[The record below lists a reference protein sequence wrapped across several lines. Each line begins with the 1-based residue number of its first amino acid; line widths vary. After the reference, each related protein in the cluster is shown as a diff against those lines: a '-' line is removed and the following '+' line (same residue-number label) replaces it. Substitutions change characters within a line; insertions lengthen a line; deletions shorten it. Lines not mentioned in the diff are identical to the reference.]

1 MTSPNVASGS
11 TPLST
16 PPLPNLPGGSSQ
28 KLNLNKLQDPG
39 NVPPLDSELG
49 STFNYNQL
57 FTGYQQGMVFTYDNA
72 NVADMKRMIDTDGNA
87 ASVEQLLSF
96 PIIAAPW
103 EIKGKKGDK
112 GETEFLR
119 EMFMANEHNGGM
131 KTPIETVVAQMT
143 WAMTVK
149 RVYFE
154 KIFKV
159 SDMDPKH
166 PYVYDKIAWRPP
178 ESCEMALNAAN
189 SEVLGFRQAP
199 MIDYGP
205 DGSQVYR
212 QKVDANGWIPIYGPR
227 AFVYVHGQWR
237 NPIDGISSMQVPYWC
252 WITKQKIRY
261 LWYQFLEQQSLPKT
275 IVKNEDEEQAR
286 ADARKVATL
295 RSRDVLGISNLTE
308 IDTLESSGK
317 GADQFMAALA
327 WLDNEMSA
335 SMVDKFSALAGNSA
349 TGAGGSYALSQNF
362 IQLYLRIRRYVAG
375 DMARNIT
382 NSIHAPIVQ
391 YNFGKDA
398 KIPDFQFGPL
408 NEADQDSIVT
418 LFSSLTQTSQAGKL
432 PTAFLEE
439 LTIRVANILEIDPG
453 KIQEQFDKMNK
464 DVDPNDPLGQVVGTV
479 QAATAMVQQAATAQ
493 PGQPVMG
500 DTSIPKPGQST
511 SSPQN
516 SPSPNQGVNHN
527 TFNSG
532 NNPTKA
538 GSGSVANGG
547 GRSGPYK

>member
-1 MTSPNVASGS
+1 MPTGVGPI
-11 TPLST
+11 
-16 PPLPNLPGGSSQ
+16 PPLPNLPGGSTR
-28 KLNLNKLQDPG
+28 KYNLDKINEPG
-39 NVPPLDSELG
+39 NTPPIEPEIG
-49 STFNYNQL
+49 SSFSYNQL
-57 FTGYQQGMVFTYDNA
+57 FTGYQDGMAFTYDDPNID
-72 NVADMKRMIDTDGNA
+72 DMKRMIDTDGNA

-119 EMFMANEHNGGM
+119 TMYGANEHNGGM

-154 KIFKV
+154 KTFKV
-159 SDMDPKH
+159 SDLDPKH
-166 PYVYDKIAWRPP
+166 PYVYDKISWRPP

-205 DGSQVYR
+205 DGQQVYR
-212 QKVDANGWIPIYGPR
+212 QRVDANGYIPIYGPR

-237 NPIDGISSMQVPYWC
+237 SPINGISSMQVPYWC

-275 IVKNEDEEQAR
+275 IVRNEDEEQAR
-286 ADARKVATL
+286 IDARKVATL
-295 RSRDVLGISNLTE
+295 RSRDVLGIGSDSE
-308 IDTLESSGK
+308 IETLESSGK
-317 GADQFMAALA
+317 GADQFITAIS

-335 SMVDKFSALAGNSA
+335 SMVDKFSGLGGNGA

-362 IQLYLRIRRYVAG
+362 IQLYLRIRRYVAR
-375 DMARNIT
+375 DMARAIT
-382 NSIHAPIVQ
+382 NGIHAPIIR
-391 YNFGKDA
+391 YNFGSDGVV
-398 KIPDFQFGPL
+398 PDFQFGPL
-408 NEADQDSIVT
+408 NEANEDSIMT
-418 LFSSLTQTSQAGKL
+418 MFSALTQTSQAGKL
-432 PTAFLEE
+432 PIAFLEE
-439 LTIRVANILEIDPG
+439 LTIRVANIMEIDPA
-453 KIQEQFDKMNK
+453 KIQAQFDEHNK
-464 DVDPNDPLGQVVGTV
+464 NIDPNDPMGQMVGTV
-479 QAATAMVQQAATAQ
+479 QAATAMVQQAASAQ

-500 DTSIPKPGQST
+500 DTTIP
-511 SSPQN
+511 N
-516 SPSPNQGVNHN
+516 PNAGVNKN
-527 TFNSG
+527 TFNAG
-532 NNPTKA
+532 NAPTKA

-547 GRSGPYK
+547 GRTAPYN

>member
-1 MTSPNVASGS
+1 MTSPSAMGMPQGVG
-11 TPLST
+11 PI
-16 PPLPNLPGGSSQ
+16 PPLPNLPGGPS
-28 KLNLNKLQDPG
+28 KRLNLDKINDPG
-39 NVPPLDSELG
+39 TRPPLNDEIG
-49 STFNYNQL
+49 SAFSYNQL
-57 FTGYQQGMVFTYDNA
+57 FTGFQDGVIFTYDNA
-72 NVADMKRMIDTDGNA
+72 NIADMKRMIDTDGNA

-103 EIKGKKGDK
+103 EIKGHKGDK

-119 EMFMANEHNGGM
+119 MMYGANEHNGGM
-131 KTPIETVVAQMT
+131 KIPIETVVAQMT

-154 KIFKV
+154 KTFKV
-159 SDMDPKH
+159 SDLDPKH

-205 DGSQVYR
+205 EGQQVYR
-212 QKVDANGWIPIYGPR
+212 QKVDANGYIPIYGPR

-275 IVKNEDEEQAR
+275 IVQNEDEDQAR
-286 ADARKVATL
+286 VDARKVATL
-295 RSRDVLGISNLTE
+295 RSRDVLGLGA
-308 IDTLESSGK
+308 DTTVTAYESSGK
-317 GADQFMAALA
+317 GADQFIQAMT
-327 WLDNEMSA
+327 WLDQEMSA
-335 SMVDKFSALAGNSA
+335 SMVDKFSGLAGNGA

-362 IQLYLRIRRYVAG
+362 IALYLRIRRYVAR
-375 DMARNIT
+375 DMARAIT
-382 NSIHAPIVQ
+382 NSIHAPIIR
-391 YNFGKDA
+391 YNFGNDA
-398 KIPDFQFGPL
+398 VIPEFQFGPL
-408 NEADQDSIVT
+408 NEANEDAIMT
-418 LFSSLTQTSQAGKL
+418 MFSALTQTSQAGKL

-439 LTIRVANILEIDPG
+439 LTIRVANIMEIDPA
-453 KIQEQFDKMNK
+453 KIQAQFDEMNK
-464 DVDPNDPLGQVVGTV
+464 NVDPNDPLGLVVGTV
-479 QAATAMVQQAATAQ
+479 QAATAMVQQAASAQ

-500 DTSIPKPGQST
+500 DTTIPQPPGH
-511 SSPQN
+511 QN

-527 TFNSG
+527 TFNAG
-532 NNPTKA
+532 NNPTA
-538 GSGSVANGG
+538 PGSGSVANNG
-547 GRSGPYK
+547 GRSGPYKR